1 MFSKPLITYNRDIV
15 KINEN
20 ELQKKVQREQRP
32 QNTENRLPIEMTYLD
47 YFNKSVLLSKYK
59 LPELKQIAKYNKL
72 KVTGNKPILI
82 ERIHGKFNQSLKIQ
96 QIQSV
101 YRGYITRKTFALRGD
116 AYKNT
121 KICVNE
127 NDFYTL
133 EPLTEIPMEF
143 FVSFKSNDGKFT
155 FGCNII
161 SLAHLIKTKK
171 PIKNPY
177 NREIISSTIIQ
188 NIIVLY
194 NLIKLIF
201 SLPADAPIFANMS
214 YMLRIYSNDDD
225 DDDDSVTNN
234 MSRRNDSSSRIHQLR
249 YGNRNMNDNNH
260 RVPTPQ
266 NFITQ
271 NNAMVQERWH
281 QLRAIRSNPIAM
293 RIQGLFMEIDLL
305 GNYTNMSWFTSLGRR
320 EYIRLY
326 RIMYEIW
333 NYRGGLTSETKHKI
347 CIVADPFHEISRR
360 NLDFYQISMEMMQEI
375 CVKVMEYLVYC
386 GIDDEYRKIGAL
398 HVLSALT
405 VVSTPARMSM
415 PWLYESIHY

>member
-20 ELQKKVQREQRP
+20 EQKKVQREQRQ

-72 KVTGNKPILI
+72 KVTGNKPVLI

-101 YRGYITRKTFALRGD
+101 YRGHITRKSFTLRGD
-116 AYKNT
+116 AYRNI

-127 NDFYTL
+127 NDFFTL
-133 EPLTEIPMEF
+133 EPLNEIPMEY

-171 PIKNPY
+171 AVKNPY

-194 NLIKLIF
+194 NLIKIIF

-214 YMLRIYSNDDD
+214 YMLRIYS
-225 DDDDSVTNN
+225 DDDSSTNN
-234 MSRRNDSSSRIHQLR
+234 MTHRNESLSRMHQLR
-249 YGNRNMNDNNH
+249 YRNRNIDNDNDNH
-260 RVPTPQ
+260 RAPTAQ
-266 NFITQ
+266 NYMTQ

-281 QLRAIRSNPIAM
+281 QLRVIRSNPIAT

-333 NYRGGLTSETKHKI
+333 NYRGGLTGETKHKI

>member
-1 MFSKPLITYNRDIV
+1 MFSKPLITYNSEIF

-20 ELQKKVQREQRP
+20 EIQKKPQREQRP
-32 QNTENRLPIEMTYLD
+32 QNTENRLPIEMSYLD

-72 KVTGNKPILI
+72 KVTGNKPVLI
-82 ERIHGKFNQSLKIQ
+82 ERIHGKFKQSFKTQ
-96 QIQSV
+96 KIQSV
-101 YRGYITRKTFALRGD
+101 YRGYITRKSFALRGD

-171 PIKNPY
+171 AIKNPY

-188 NIIVLY
+188 NIIILY
-194 NLIKLIF
+194 NLIKMIF
-201 SLPADAPIFANMS
+201 SLPADAPIFTNMHH
-214 YMLRIYSNDDD
+214 MLRIYNDENE
-225 DDDDSVTNN
+225 SIPHN
-234 MSRRNDSSSRIHQLR
+234 MSRRNESLSRMYQIR
-249 YGNRNMNDNNH
+249 YGNRNVNEDTRRVQPAQPSQTYLVENN
-260 RVPTPQ
+260 T
-266 NFITQ
+266 
-271 NNAMVQERWH
+271 MVQERWQ
-281 QLRAIRSNPIAM
+281 QLRVIRANPIYT

-360 NLDFYQISMEMMQEI
+360 NLDFYQIQMEVMQEI

-386 GIDDEYRKIGAL
+386 GFDDEYRKIGAL

-405 VVSTPARMSM
+405 VVSAPARMSM

>member
-20 ELQKKVQREQRP
+20 EQKKVQREQRQ

-171 PIKNPY
+171 AIKNPY

-225 DDDDSVTNN
+225 DDSVTNN

-260 RVPTPQ
+260 RAPTAQ
-266 NFITQ
+266 NYITQ

-281 QLRAIRSNPIAM
+281 QLRAIRSNPIAT

-333 NYRGGLTSETKHKI
+333 NYRGGLTGETKHKI

>member
-1 MFSKPLITYNRDIV
+1 
-15 KINEN
+15 
-20 ELQKKVQREQRP
+20 
-32 QNTENRLPIEMTYLD
+32 
-47 YFNKSVLLSKYK
+47 
-59 LPELKQIAKYNKL
+59 
-72 KVTGNKPILI
+72 
-82 ERIHGKFNQSLKIQ
+82 
-96 QIQSV
+96 
-101 YRGYITRKTFALRGD
+101 
-116 AYKNT
+116 
-121 KICVNE
+121 
-127 NDFYTL
+127 
-133 EPLTEIPMEF
+133 MEY

-171 PIKNPY
+171 AVKNPY

-194 NLIKLIF
+194 NLIKIIF

-214 YMLRIYSNDDD
+214 YMLRIYS
-225 DDDDSVTNN
+225 DDDSSTNN
-234 MSRRNDSSSRIHQLR
+234 MTRRNESLSRMHQLR
-249 YGNRNMNDNNH
+249 YGNRNIDNDNH
-260 RVPTPQ
+260 RAPTAQ
-266 NFITQ
+266 NYMTQ

-281 QLRAIRSNPIAM
+281 QLRVIRSNPINM

-305 GNYTNMSWFTSLGRR
+305 GNYTNMSWFTGLGRR

-333 NYRGGLTSETKHKI
+333 NYRGGLTGETKHKI

>member
-20 ELQKKVQREQRP
+20 EKKKVQREQRQ

-72 KVTGNKPILI
+72 KVTGNKPVLI

-101 YRGYITRKTFALRGD
+101 YRGHITRKSFTLRGD
-116 AYKNT
+116 AYRNT

-127 NDFYTL
+127 NDFFTL
-133 EPLTEIPMEF
+133 EPLNEIPMEY
-143 FVSFKSNDGKFT
+143 FVSFKSTDGKFT

-171 PIKNPY
+171 AVKNPY

-194 NLIKLIF
+194 NLIKIIF

-214 YMLRIYSNDDD
+214 YMLRIYS
-225 DDDDSVTNN
+225 DDDSSTNN
-234 MSRRNDSSSRIHQLR
+234 MTHRNESLSRMHQLR
-249 YGNRNMNDNNH
+249 YRNRNIDRH
-260 RVPTPQ
+260 R
-266 NFITQ
+266 NK
-271 NNAMVQERWH
+271 AK
-281 QLRAIRSNPIAM
+281 
-293 RIQGLFMEIDLL
+293 
-305 GNYTNMSWFTSLGRR
+305 
-320 EYIRLY
+320 
-326 RIMYEIW
+326 
-333 NYRGGLTSETKHKI
+333 TK
-347 CIVADPFHEISRR
+347 S
-360 NLDFYQISMEMMQEI
+360 QEI
-375 CVKVMEYLVYC
+375 
-386 GIDDEYRKIGAL
+386 KIGY
-398 HVLSALT
+398 
-405 VVSTPARMSM
+405 RNGNK
-415 PWLYESIHY
+415 I